1 MRADVMRAAVM
12 LPLRLPDG
20 HPKVQTLAHDLPR
33 ILALLKPLGR
43 MGLQGNRFDAAAKKQ
58 RQLIAQRASP

>member
-1 MRADVMRAAVM
+1 MRAPVM

-20 HPKVQTLAHDLPR
+20 HPKVQTLAHDMPR

-43 MGLQGNRFDAAAKKQ
+43 MGMQGNRFDPAVKQ
-58 RQLIAQRASP
+58 QRKTTTTRAGP